1 MMKPASG
8 RVRLLFILL
17 IAMLVVDQGTKTL
30 AREYLMGN
38 APIIFWGDLFRFE
51 YAENSGAFLS
61 MGASLPDNVRFWLL
75 TVAVGGFLLFASYI
89 LMTDPKISRGTVWAL
104 ALMVT
109 GGASNL
115 IDRIFRAEGRVVDFM
130 NMGVGS
136 LRTGIFNVADMAIMA
151 GLAIFLIE
159 IVKDGRRGA

>member
-1 MMKPASG
+1 MKPSPG
-8 RVRLLFILL
+8 RVRLLLILL
-17 IAMLVVDQGTKTL
+17 VAMLVVDQGTKTL
-30 AREYLMGN
+30 AREYLMGH
-38 APIIFWGDLFRFE
+38 APMIFLGDLFRFE

-61 MGASLPDNVRFWLL
+61 MGANLPDNVRFWLL
-75 TVAVGGFLLFASYI
+75 TVAVGGFLAFASII

-115 IDRIFRAEGRVVDFM
+115 LDRMFRTEGRVVDFM

-159 IVKDGRRGA
+159 IAKDGRRGA